1 MINSFFKL
9 LILTFSLS
17 LFGCGGGGG
26 GGGGGGA
33 TTDEMSK
40 PNPQY
45 GSVKIS
51 VSQGPSQ
58 LIPCNVNYAKSS
70 NTEILDFNCGIGSGN
85 EIQKLTI
92 WSSNGSTK
100 DTPNSI
106 YYYSLIENGTFK
118 NYSFSSNC
126 GNCGIIH
133 DTINKKIAFNKAAF
147 SLVNKSGY
155 LSLETTINIDG
166 YLFY

>member
-1 MINSFFKL
+1 MINLIFKPL
-9 LILTFSLS
+9 LLALTFI

-26 GGGGGGA
+26 A
-33 TTDEMSK
+33 STDEMSK

-51 VSQGPSQ
+51 VSQGPLQ
-58 LIPCNVNYAKSS
+58 LNPCNVNYAKNS
-70 NTEILDFNCGIGSGN
+70 NTEVIDFNCGIGAGN
-85 EIQKLTI
+85 EIQKITI
-92 WSSNGSTK
+92 WSTNGSTK
-100 DTPNSI
+100 DNPNST

-118 NYSFSSNC
+118 NYSFSSSC
-126 GNCGIIH
+126 GNCGITH
-133 DTINKKIAFNKAAF
+133 DTINKKITFNKAAF

-155 LSLETTINIDG
+155 QSLGTTISIDG